1 MRTHDADGD
10 HEAQPGRSSPNRD
23 QAGDLNATLRQLQRS
38 AGNAAVGS
46 LLRGGQDSAA
56 DEESP
61 VKSVVRSPGTP
72 LDRDTRALMES
83 QLGQDF
89 SDVRL
94 HTDAA
99 AAASATSVQ
108 AQAYTVDNHI
118 VFGAGRYTPGSPES
132 TRTLAHELT
141 HVVQQR
147 NGPVDGTPAPGGIKV
162 SDPSDRF
169 EREAEHT
176 ADRVAS
182 AVPVQRQADEDEAG
196 EAESV
201 QALSVQP
208 DEEQEEEESVQALT
222 LQRQEEQEEEGEE
235 A

>member
-1 MRTHDADGD
+1 MRTHDVDGD
-10 HEAQPGRSSPNRD
+10 HEPQPGRSSPHRD
-23 QAGDLNATLRQLQRS
+23 TEGDLNATLRQLQRS

-46 LLRGGQDSAA
+46 LLRGGQD
-56 DEESP
+56 EESP
-61 VKSVVRSPGTP
+61 VKAVVRSPGTP
-72 LDRDTRALMES
+72 LDRDTRAVMES

-94 HTDAA
+94 HTDSAA
-99 AAASATSVQ
+99 AESATSVQ

-118 VFGAGRYTPGSPES
+118 VFGSGRYAPGTPES
-132 TRTLAHELT
+132 TRMLAHELT

-147 NGPVDGTPAPGGIKV
+147 SGPVDGTPAAGGIKV

-169 EREAEHT
+169 EREAERT

-182 AVPVQRQADEDEAG
+182 SAPAPAPVQRQAEEEA
-196 EAESV
+196 
-201 QALSVQP
+201 L
-208 DEEQEEEESVQALT
+208 EEESVQALSI
-222 LQRQEEQEEEGEE
+222 QREEEQEQEDEE